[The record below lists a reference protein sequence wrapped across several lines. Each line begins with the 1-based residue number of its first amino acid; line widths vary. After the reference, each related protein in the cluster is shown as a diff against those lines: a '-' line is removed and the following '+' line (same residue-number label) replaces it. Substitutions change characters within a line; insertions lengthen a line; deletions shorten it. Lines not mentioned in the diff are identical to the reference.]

1 MASKTATATRLPR
14 RFYKEAAVARGEDGA
29 FQVELDGRPVR
40 TQGRHLLSVENE
52 ALATLIAEEW
62 AAQGEHIDPVTM
74 PLTRL
79 LNVTLDRTTGDRDT
93 LADEIAR
100 YAETDLVCHLA
111 EGPRELRARQDAGW
125 RPVRDW
131 AGRELGILL
140 VPVEGII
147 APAQPDAS
155 LKAARDHAAGLDDLR
170 LTALVWATTLYGSAI
185 LGLAVEQGELD
196 ALDAFDLSR
205 IDEIWQAEQW
215 GEDEEAMQAV
225 EARRRDADALG
236 KLFAALGR

>member
-1 MASKTATATRLPR
+1 MASKSEPANRLPR
-14 RFYKEAAVARGEDGA
+14 RFYKEAAVACAEDNR
-29 FQVELDGRPVR
+29 FQIELDGRPVR
-40 TQGRHLLSVENE
+40 TQGRHLLSVDNE
-52 ALATLIAEEW
+52 ELATLIAEEW
-62 AAQGEHIDPVTM
+62 AAQGDYIDPITM

-79 LNVTLDRTTGDRDT
+79 LNVTLDRTPGDRDV

-125 RPVRDW
+125 RPMLDW
-131 AGRELGILL
+131 AGRQLGILL

-155 LKAARDHAAGLDDLR
+155 LKAARDHAASLDDLR
-170 LTALVWATTLYGSAI
+170 LTALVWATTLYGSAV
-185 LGLAVEQGELD
+185 LGLAVEQGEID

-205 IDEIWQAEQW
+205 IDETWQAEQW

-225 EARRRDADALG
+225 ENRRRDADALG
-236 KLFAALGR
+236 RLFAVLEG